1 MARTSLLS
9 KVLIVGGAVAVLKL
23 CHSQDA
29 FVTPKLRGE
38 AAATLAAAMVA
49 ASVAAPGPVQAE
61 VPKLSFFGLGG
72 GVSDVYNQNDNPVN
86 PYSQFSVVDS
96 DSVYKARSD
105 TEVAR
110 RKKALAASFER
121 WEKTPFYIKTKQS
134 QQLTSNLQ
142 EAAGLK
148 QDMLYFSE
156 PEGSDAWNKA
166 KLFSQKVSTVGVDG
180 RNKEWGR
187 ANQDFEVA
195 SNVLKEWKALVK
207 F

>member
-1 MARTSLLS
+1 M
-9 KVLIVGGAVAVLKL
+9 
-23 CHSQDA
+23 
-29 FVTPKLRGE
+29 
-38 AAATLAAAMVA
+38 AAALVA
-49 ASVAAPGPVQAE
+49 ASVAAPGPAQAE

-86 PYSQFSVVDS
+86 PYSQFSEVGADN
-96 DSVYKARSD
+96 VYKGRTD
-105 TEVAR
+105 QEVAR
-110 RKKALAASFER
+110 RKKALLASFER
-121 WEKTPFYIKTKQS
+121 FEKTPFYIKTKQS

-156 PEGSDAWNKA
+156 PEGSEAWNKA
-166 KLFSQKVSTVGVDG
+166 KTFSQKVSTVGVDG

-187 ANQDFEVA
+187 ANQDYEVA
-195 SNVLKEWKALVK
+195 ANVLKEWKALVK